1 MQLGNLDPIG
11 ELDAGVKQKFISATD
26 VDFTAIEKKVD
37 KLEQQNKI
45 IMILVSILVAMQLY
59 QMFNNK
65 K

>member
-59 QMFNNK
+59 QMFKNK
-65 K
+65 N